1 MDLLTLQPGRSI
13 YFVHDDKDGK
23 EKTLKTNSDRQ
34 ELFVQPAGLK
44 QFRNQVNQRQVI
56 FQFNP

>member
-1 MDLLTLQPGRSI
+1 MDLLTLQAGGSI
-13 YFVHDDKDGK
+13 YFVHDAKDGK

-34 ELFVQPAGLK
+34 ELFVQPGLK